1 LERLDRTYRP
11 GAAGLGIDAETVR
24 RLFEAIGLDPP
35 DLDDVG
41 VEVGHRIVPLIEPAL
56 LAIYRRHRHHV
67 WLDHTLGH
75 VEVALDSA
83 GLMTSESRHP
93 SVVFVDLTGFTS
105 LTEDLGDEVAA
116 EMSGRLAS
124 MVDTISI
131 VHSGRPVRW
140 LGDGGMFLFREPGS
154 AVTAGLRVVD
164 EAPRHG
170 LPPTHIGIHT
180 GPLIFQDG
188 DVYGRTVNMA
198 ARLSALAGPGEVLV
212 SREVVERTGDGF
224 AFEPIGPVE
233 LKGIA
238 QPVEVYQA
246 GARV

>member
-1 LERLDRTYRP
+1 
-11 GAAGLGIDAETVR
+11 
-24 RLFEAIGLDPP
+24 
-35 DLDDVG
+35 
-41 VEVGHRIVPLIEPAL
+41 
-56 LAIYRRHRHHV
+56 
-67 WLDHTLGH
+67 
-75 VEVALDSA
+75 
-83 GLMTSESRHP
+83 
-93 SVVFVDLTGFTS
+93 
-105 LTEDLGDEVAA
+105 
-116 EMSGRLAS
+116 
-124 MVDTISI
+124 
-131 VHSGRPVRW
+131 
-140 LGDGGMFLFREPGS
+140 MFLFREPGS